1 MSLRSLSERPRREY
15 VIVALLLIAFGIDLV
30 SSYGA
35 PALIVAAGIGVFP
48 TIIDAVKAIFRK
60 KFTIDTFNT
69 FAVAAS
75 FATGEYRSAAFIGLM
90 LTFARYLDWRTE
102 SRAQR
107 AIEELMRLKPST
119 ARRET
124 SHGIEEVSAD
134 RVQKGDIL
142 VVPIGTR
149 IPVDGIV
156 VGGQAYVNEA
166 AVTGESRLIR
176 KLIGD
181 RVVSSTLLDSGGLR
195 MRATEVGADSTIE
208 RMAALIQE
216 ATQHKSKAE
225 RIADQF
231 AGLFLPFVALIGF
244 VTYAWT
250 RDVQMMAAVFLV
262 SCADDMA
269 VAIPLAVTA
278 SLGRAAKRGVI
289 IKGGEWLE
297 VLGRLNSIV
306 LDKTGTLTYGS
317 LAIVQ
322 TNIAPGISKNQ
333 FWRAVGS
340 AELFSEHPIGKLAY
354 AEARAVVKEIPDP
367 ISVKVY
373 SGEGVVADTTDGHV
387 VIGTESLAERLDLTI
402 PKRVVQAEQ
411 DEEKTGT
418 VFHVFLDSTYAGTV
432 FIADR
437 SRPEAAESLRQLRL
451 LGIKRMFM
459 FTGDN
464 LETAQKI
471 SKELGISD
479 VRAKMTPK
487 EKMNE
492 LEALLA
498 DGPIAMVGDGLNDAP
513 ALARADVGIAMGSG
527 GTAIAAETANV
538 VILSDDLTRLPEII
552 RLGRRTTSVI
562 RWDMIIWMSTNVIGL
577 TLVFTGVL
585 GPSLAALYNFATDFL
600 PLVNSLRL
608 FRHSS
613 EQDILT

>member
-1 MSLRSLSERPRREY
+1 MNFRSLLNRPQREY
-15 VIVALLLIAFGIDLV
+15 GVVAILLVAFGIDLFSV
-30 SSYGA
+30 YGA
-35 PALIVAAGIGVFP
+35 PALVIAAGIGVFP
-48 TIIDAVKAIFRK
+48 TVLQAVNALLRK

-69 FAVAAS
+69 FAVGAS
-75 FATGEYRSAAFIGLM
+75 FVTGEYRSAAFIGLM

-124 SHGIEEVSAD
+124 PEGIEDVPAD
-134 RVQKGDIL
+134 RVCKGDIL

-156 VGGQAYVNEA
+156 IGGEAYVNEA
-166 AVTGESRLIR
+166 AVTGESRLVR
-176 KLIGD
+176 KLIGN

-208 RMAALIQE
+208 RMASLIRE
-216 ATQHKSKAE
+216 ATKNKSKAE
-225 RIADQF
+225 RVADKF
-231 AGLFLPFVALIGF
+231 AGIFLPLVALLGLITYF
-244 VTYAWT
+244 VT
-250 RDVQMMAAVFLV
+250 RNVQMTAAIFLV

-297 VLGRLNSIV
+297 VLGSLKMIV

-322 TNIAPGISKNQ
+322 TEIVPGLTKKL
-333 FWRAVGS
+333 FWQAVGS
-340 AELFSEHPIGKLAY
+340 AEKFSEHPIGKLAY
-354 AEARAVVKEIPDP
+354 AEAIKVAKQIADP
-367 ISVKVY
+367 ISVHVH
-373 SGEGVVADTTDGHV
+373 SGEGIAAETVQGNV
-387 VIGTESLAERLDLTI
+387 VIGTESLVQKLQLTL
-402 PKRVVQAEQ
+402 PKVAHIHAQRG
-411 DEEKTGT
+411 EKTGT
-418 VFHVFLDSTYAGTV
+418 VFHVFLDDKYAGTV
-432 FIADR
+432 SVADTP
-437 SRPEAAESLRQLRL
+437 RPEAEESLRQLRL
-451 LGIKRMFM
+451 LGIKRLFM

-464 LETAQKI
+464 AETAQKI
-471 SKELGISD
+471 SKELGITD

-487 EKMNE
+487 EKMDE
-492 LEALLA
+492 LEVLVAS
-498 DGPIAMVGDGLNDAP
+498 GPIAMVGDGINDAP

-538 VILSDDLTRLPEII
+538 VILSDNLTRLPEMIL
-552 RLGRRTTSVI
+552 LGRKTTSVI
-562 RWDMIIWMSTNVIGL
+562 HWDMAIWVVTNVVGFA
-577 TLVFTGVL
+577 LVFTGVL
-585 GPSLAALYNFATDFL
+585 GPSLAAFYNFTTDFL
-600 PLVNSLRL
+600 PLINSMRL

-613 EQDILT
+613 SRDIL